1 VDPVVTDRN
10 ELAERIKWVFIESVS
25 PGLSAEV
32 LRFTE
37 RLDEVAGLDSIALLE
52 FVVALE
58 KEFSFKFAPEQL
70 RLELL
75 RDLAGLTTY
84 IAGRVSGDRR

>member
-1 VDPVVTDRN
+1 VEPVVTDRS

-25 PGLSAEV
+25 PGLSWEA

-52 FVVALE
+52 FVV
-58 KEFSFKFAPEQL
+58 
-70 RLELL
+70 RLDKQRELH
-75 RDLAGLTTY
+75 R
-84 IAGRVSGDRR
+84 

>member
-1 VDPVVTDRN
+1 MTDRN

-25 PGLSAEV
+25 PGLSWEA

-52 FVVALE
+52 FVV
-58 KEFSFKFAPEQL
+58 
-70 RLELL
+70 RLDKQRELH
-75 RDLAGLTTY
+75 R
-84 IAGRVSGDRR
+84 